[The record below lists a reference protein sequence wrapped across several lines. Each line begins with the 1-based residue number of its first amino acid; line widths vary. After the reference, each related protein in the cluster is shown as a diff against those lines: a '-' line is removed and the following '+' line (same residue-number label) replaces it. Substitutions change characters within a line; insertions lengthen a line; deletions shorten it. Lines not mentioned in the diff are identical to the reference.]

1 MLFFEPQARLLFIG
15 DSITDGGRARPVGEG
30 AGLGDGYVRYVDA
43 LLAVAYPELR
53 LRVTNMGV
61 SGDTVRHL
69 AARWEEDVI
78 ALSPDYL
85 AVMIGIN
92 DVWRHFDA
100 SLRPE
105 TWVEPEEYER
115 TYAGLIERTMPQLK
129 GLVLM
134 TPFFIEPNKADPM
147 RRMMDRYGEIVKNL
161 AARFGALLVDTQ
173 AAFDRMLGHYHAYHL
188 AHDRIHPNHIGHM
201 VIARAFIKAVEQQ
214 NTSSIDDNQ
223 SFLC

>member
-1 MLFFEPQARLLFIG
+1 MFLAPHSRLLFIG
-15 DSITDGGRARPVGEG
+15 DSITDCGRARPVGEG
-30 AGLGDGYVRYVDA
+30 AGLGEGYVRDVDA
-43 LLAVAYPELR
+43 LLAVAHPELR

-100 SLRPE
+100 ALRPE

-115 TYAGLIERTMPQLK
+115 TYAGLIERTLPRLK
-129 GLVLM
+129 GLILM

-147 RRMMDRYGEIVKNL
+147 RQMMDQYGEIVKKL
-161 AARFGALLVDTQ
+161 AKRFGALLVDTQ
-173 AAFDRMLGHYHAYHL
+173 AAFDRMLDYYHSYHL
-188 AHDRIHPNHIGHM
+188 AYDRIHPNHIGHM
-201 VIARAFIKAVEQQ
+201 VLAKAFVAAVERAG
-214 NTSSIDDNQ
+214 
-223 SFLC
+223 